1 MSELVTSLLNHAADS
16 LKSDWQALVTLALQ
30 LPNSQC
36 DEAARS
42 LSMRSKVGFDS
53 VRRKL
58 LAIQYASNNLGYTE
72 TEISE
77 HGQEATLSRY
87 QKEKRADK
95 YVEQTW
101 LRYKVSGSIR
111 ELFQQQ
117 VIRVAQVCDLPN
129 AEAVFEWLI
138 AQLRTSTDEELRHS
152 VGESR
157 AVSEA
162 YPGQTKGQSGR

>member
-1 MSELVTSLLNHAADS
+1 MSTLVTTLLNHAADN
-16 LKSDWQALVTLALQ
+16 LRADWQVLVALALQ
-30 LPNSQC
+30 LPVGQC

-58 LAIQYASNNLGYTE
+58 LAIQYASTNLGYTE
-72 TEISE
+72 AEISE

-95 YVEQTW
+95 YTESVW
-101 LRYKVSGSIR
+101 LRVKCSGSLR
-111 ELFQQQ
+111 ELFQRQL
-117 VIRVAQVCDLPN
+117 IRVAQVCDLPN
-129 AEAVFEWLI
+129 AEAVLEWITAQI
-138 AQLRTSTDEELRHS
+138 ATSTDEELRHS

-162 YPGQTKGQSGR
+162 YPGQAKGQSGR